1 MQKHDASKEIER
13 LQSIVNVKDACI
25 KNYTSYIKELKDKFK
40 GENGVLDRGA
50 KKKIAAIL
58 RS

>member
-50 KKKIAAIL
+50 KKKL
-58 RS
+58 PPF